1 MSFNSQEIES
11 KWKKFWADQE
21 VYKVDNNTSR
31 PKYYVLD
38 MFPYPSGSGLHV
50 GHPLGY
56 IASDIYARWKR
67 QNGFNVLHP
76 MGFDAF
82 GLPAEQYAIQRGVHP
97 AVSTA
102 ENTAKYRAQ
111 LDNIGLNYDWSRS
124 VNTSDPNYYK
134 WTQWIFLELYGHYYD
149 YKAKKSLP
157 IAQLVSQFEQM
168 GNSEATAAT
177 SYEDSFSAEEWKAYS
192 AKEQDD
198 ILMNYRLAY
207 RKTGYVNWCEALGT
221 VLANDEIKDGV
232 SERGGHPVER
242 RAMMQWAL
250 RTTAFADRLLKDLEE
265 VDWSDALKTMQRNWI
280 GKSQGAQVF
289 FQLADHDAQI
299 EVFTTRPDTIY
310 GATFMV
316 LAPEHDLVQ
325 QITTDAQKE
334 VIADYLEYAGSRSE
348 RERMAEVKE
357 VTGAFTGAYAVHP
370 FTGKNI
376 PIWIADY
383 VLKDY
388 GTGAVMAV
396 PSDDKRD
403 NNFAKHFDL
412 EIIPVV
418 DQSDYP
424 NANLGDKVGKMIN
437 SDFLNGLKVKDA
449 IKAAIDAIAEKG
461 IGARKVNFKLRD
473 ANYSRQRYWGEPF
486 PIKYDKDGVSHPF
499 SADELPLTLP
509 ELDDFKPTADGK
521 SPIAKASDWV
531 QRDGFELE
539 TDTMP
544 GYAGSSWYFLRYMDP
559 NNAETFA
566 GKEALDYWQ
575 DVDLYIGGTEHAV
588 GHLLY
593 SRFVH
598 KFLFDKGLVPT
609 KEPFKKLIN
618 QGMIQ
623 GVIEFAC
630 YDKVADQF
638 VSAETIEDESN
649 IARIPVHIDYVSE
662 YGNADSYLSAEGIRQ
677 FIEFRP
683 DYAEKQFS
691 GNGVTMT
698 GGNVTAGEEAN
709 FKMQTISEVGKM
721 SKRYHNVVN
730 PDDVVAQYGADC
742 FRMYEMFLG
751 PIEQSKP
758 WDTKGI
764 DGVSK
769 FLRKFWALFVDENGN
784 WIPTSEDASP
794 EQMKVLHTCL
804 KKVGEDIEKFS
815 FNTCVSAMMICV
827 NDLRKL
833 NTTAGQALEPLI
845 RLIAPFAPFLA
856 EDLWHRAGNESS
868 VHHSDYPTFEEKYL
882 VEAAKEYPIC
892 INGKKKMILSIA
904 TDLSKD
910 EVGDF
915 VLAQDSVQQ
924 ILDGAT
930 PKKVIVV
937 PGRMVNLVV

>member
-1 MSFNSQEIES
+1 MSYNSADIEK
-11 KWKKFWADQE
+11 KWKAFWAEQKVYE
-21 VYKVDNNTSR
+21 VNNDSSR

-111 LDNIGLNYDWSRS
+111 LDNIGLNYDWARS

-134 WTQWIFLELYGHYYD
+134 WTQWIFLQLYSHYYD
-149 YKAKKSLP
+149 YKAKQSLAIDQL
-157 IAQLVSQFEQM
+157 IAQFEQS
-168 GNSEATAAT
+168 GNTEATAAT
-177 SYEDSFSAEEWKAYS
+177 SYEETFTAEDWSGYTEKQ
-192 AKEQDD
+192 KDD
-198 ILMNYRLAY
+198 IIMNYRLAY

-221 VLANDEIKDGV
+221 VLANDEVKDGV

-250 RTTAFADRLLKDLEE
+250 RTTAFAERLLQDLNDL
-265 VDWSDALKTMQRNWI
+265 DWSDSLKTMQKNWI

-289 FQLADHDAQI
+289 FQLKDHEAAV
-299 EVFTTRPDTIY
+299 EVFTTRPDTIF

-316 LAPEHDLVQ
+316 LAPEHDLVKE
-325 QITTDAQKE
+325 ITTADQKAQVE
-334 VIADYLEYAGSRSE
+334 EYLEYAGSRSE

-370 FTGKNI
+370 FTGKDI

-418 DQSDYP
+418 DQSGHP
-424 NANLGDKVGKMIN
+424 NANFGDKVGVMTN
-437 SDFLNGLKVKDA
+437 SDFLDGMKVKDA
-449 IKAAIDAIAEKG
+449 IKAAINAIAEKG
-461 IGARKVNFKLRD
+461 IGARKVNYKLRD
-473 ANYSRQRYWGEPF
+473 ANFSRQRYWGEPF
-486 PIKYDKDGVSHPF
+486 PVKYDSNGVSHALT
-499 SADELPLTLP
+499 ADELPLTLP

-521 SPIAKASDWV
+521 SPIAKATDWV
-531 QRDGFELE
+531 NRDGFELE

-559 NNAETFA
+559 NNPDAFA
-566 GKEALDYWQ
+566 SKSALDYWQ

-598 KFLFDKGLVPT
+598 KFLFDKALVPT

-623 GVIEFAC
+623 GVIEYAC
-630 YDKVADQF
+630 YDKTNDVF
-638 VSAETIEDESN
+638 VSADQISDEAD
-649 IARIPVHIDYVSE
+649 IARIPVHIDYITD
-662 YGNADSYLSAEGIRQ
+662 YGTPESYLSAEGIRQ
-677 FIEFRP
+677 FIDFRP

-698 GGNVTAGEEAN
+698 GKTVTAGNEDD
-709 FKMQTISEVGKM
+709 FKLQTISEVGKM
-721 SKRYHNVVN
+721 SKRYYNVVN

-769 FLRKFWALFVDENGN
+769 FLRKFWALYVDDNGN
-784 WIPTSEDASP
+784 WLATAEDATP
-794 EQMKVLHTCL
+794 EQMKAVHTCL

-833 NTTAGQALEPLI
+833 KTNSMHALEPLI
-845 RLIAPFAPFLA
+845 RLIAPFAPFMS

-868 VHHSDYPTFEEKYL
+868 VHHSDYPTFEAQYL

-892 INGKKKMILSIA
+892 INGKKKTMLSIS
-904 TDLSKD
+904 TDLSRD
-910 EVGDF
+910 EVGEF
-915 VLAQDSVQQ
+915 VLAQESVQN